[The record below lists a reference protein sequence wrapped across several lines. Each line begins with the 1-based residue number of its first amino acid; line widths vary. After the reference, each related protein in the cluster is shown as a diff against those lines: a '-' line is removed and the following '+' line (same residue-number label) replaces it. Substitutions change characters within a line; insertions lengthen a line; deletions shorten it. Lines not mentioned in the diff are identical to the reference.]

1 MRSVEELKEDIQ
13 KAKDIEEHIRA
24 LSWKYGEG
32 GHISKNIVNII
43 YGYEQV
49 YNDSFGVDKDKLLGI
64 IDGYFCLP
72 YDDRLVYRIGRRIG
86 MFRELDELSDE
97 KMYNRVKNMI
107 DQYGTSDRDC
117 MNKDLLKIMHRYI
130 Q

>member
-1 MRSVEELKEDIQ
+1 
-13 KAKDIEEHIRA
+13 
-24 LSWKYGEG
+24 
-32 GHISKNIVNII
+32 
-43 YGYEQV
+43 
-49 YNDSFGVDKDKLLGI
+49 
-64 IDGYFCLP
+64 
-72 YDDRLVYRIGRRIG
+72 

-97 KMYNRVKNMI
+97 KMYNRVKTMI